1 MRSAAQHRTTF
12 SLIDCSRN
20 VLGTAQTSA
29 RASSYY
35 LPAVLATATA
45 MALELGIS
53 RQTVFGI
60 FSAALLV
67 SAVVGPLAGR
77 FIDQHGGRPVPLTS
91 NAVFALGL
99 AGLGLAQGP
108 FTLVLA
114 WMGCRLYDAALA
126 SLVRPRLAQRH
137 YRYHADGR
145 VGWPLSSLLE
155 AHFGWRATC

>member
-1 MRSAAQHRTTF
+1 
-12 SLIDCSRN
+12 
-20 VLGTAQTSA
+20 
-29 RASSYY
+29 
-35 LPAVLATATA
+35 

-53 RQTVFGI
+53 RQEVFGI

-67 SAVVGPLAGR
+67 LAVVGPLAGR
-77 FIDQHGGRPVPLTS
+77 FIDQHGGRPVLLTS

-108 FTLVLA
+108 FSLALA
-114 WMGCRLYDAALA
+114 WMGCHLYDAALA
-126 SLVRPRLAQRH
+126 SLVRLYDRDSPNVTTGITLLTGFAST
-137 YRYHADGR
+137 